1 LVLLSDHAAEW
12 ADYVKAV
19 HPFLEVFDVQVFS
32 FETAQLK
39 REPSTFRALLED
51 TDRKADECVFIDDS
65 PLNVEVASGVG
76 IPSIRFV
83 DAKHLTDSLRWYG
96 VLV

>member
-1 LVLLSDHAAEW
+1 MEG
-12 ADYVKAV
+12 
-19 HPFLEVFDVQVFS
+19 
-32 FETAQLK
+32 
-39 REPSTFRALLED
+39 